1 MVEKEIMSQTPPAR
15 VGDPI
20 DAIDTPALVLE
31 LDAFESN
38 LERMAAFVRGS
49 SVRLRPHAKSHKC
62 PEIAKRQ
69 IALGAVGI
77 CAQKTSEAEAFV
89 DAGVG
94 DVLVSNEVVGR
105 AKLDRLAR
113 LAKRAKVSVCCDDA
127 ANARDISAAARAAGS
142 TLDVLIEVDVGQHR
156 CGVEP
161 GEPAAALAKEIASL
175 PGLRFAGLHAY
186 HGGAQHLRSVEERR
200 AAIEGAAALAR
211 ATKWLI
217 QSRGIPCPTVTGA
230 GTGTFPFER
239 WSGVYDE
246 IQPGSYV
253 FMDADYN
260 RNAWADPA
268 ESFPKFEQS
277 LFVLATVM
285 STPAPD
291 RAVVDAGLKASSI
304 DSGMPTLVGW
314 PGVEYAK
321 ASDEH
326 GVFAIA
332 AGTLGPSLGE
342 RVRLVPG
349 HCDPT
354 VNLYDW
360 IVCVRAGRVEAL
372 WPIAARGAVT

>member
-1 MVEKEIMSQTPPAR
+1 MSQRPPAR

-31 LDAFESN
+31 LDAFEAN
-38 LERMAAFVRGS
+38 LARMAAFVRGS
-49 SVRLRPHAKSHKC
+49 RVRLRPHAKSHKC

-69 IALGAVGI
+69 VALGAVGI

-89 DAGVG
+89 DAGIG

-326 GVFAIA
+326 GVLAIA

>member
-1 MVEKEIMSQTPPAR
+1 MSQTPPAR

-31 LDAFESN
+31 LDAFEAN
-38 LERMAAFVRGS
+38 LARMAAFVRGS
-49 SVRLRPHAKSHKC
+49 RVRLRPHAKSHKC

-127 ANARDISAAARAAGS
+127 ANARDISAAARAAGT

-239 WSGVYDE
+239 SSGVYDE

-291 RAVVDAGLKASSI
+291 RAVVDAGL
-304 DSGMPTLVGW
+304 
-314 PGVEYAK
+314 
-321 ASDEH
+321 
-326 GVFAIA
+326 
-332 AGTLGPSLGE
+332 
-342 RVRLVPG
+342 
-349 HCDPT
+349 
-354 VNLYDW
+354 
-360 IVCVRAGRVEAL
+360 
-372 WPIAARGAVT
+372 

>member
-1 MVEKEIMSQTPPAR
+1 MPQTPPAR

-31 LDAFESN
+31 LDAFEAN
-38 LERMAAFVRGS
+38 LARMADFVRGS
-49 SVRLRPHAKSHKC
+49 RVRLRPHAKSHKC

>member
-1 MVEKEIMSQTPPAR
+1 MPQTPPAR
-15 VGDPI
+15 VGDAV

-31 LDAFESN
+31 LDAFEAS
-38 LERMAAFVRGS
+38 LARMADFVRGS
-49 SVRLRPHAKSHKC
+49 RVRLRPHAKSHKC

-69 IALGAVGI
+69 VALGAVGI

-89 DAGVG
+89 DAGIG

-127 ANARDISAAARAAGS
+127 ANARDISAAARAAGT

-239 WSGVYDE
+239 SSGVYDE

>member
-1 MVEKEIMSQTPPAR
+1 MPQTPPAR

-31 LDAFESN
+31 LDAFEAN
-38 LERMAAFVRGS
+38 LARMADFVRGS
-49 SVRLRPHAKSHKC
+49 RVRLRPHAKSHKC

-127 ANARDISAAARAAGS
+127 ANAGDISAAARAAGS

-239 WSGVYDE
+239 SSGVYDE

-326 GVFAIA
+326 GVLAIA

>member
-1 MVEKEIMSQTPPAR
+1 MTQAPPAR
-15 VGDPI
+15 VGDAV

-31 LDAFESN
+31 LDAFEAN
-38 LERMAAFVRGS
+38 LARMAAFVRGS
-49 SVRLRPHAKSHKC
+49 RVRLRPHAKSHKC

-239 WSGVYDE
+239 SSGVYDE

-326 GVFAIA
+326 GVLAIA

>member
-1 MVEKEIMSQTPPAR
+1 MPQTPPAR
-15 VGDPI
+15 VGDAV

-31 LDAFESN
+31 LDAFEAS
-38 LERMAAFVRGS
+38 LARMADFVRGS
-49 SVRLRPHAKSHKC
+49 RVRLRPHAKSHKC

-69 IALGAVGI
+69 VALGAVGI

-89 DAGVG
+89 DAGIG

-127 ANARDISAAARAAGS
+127 ANARDISAAARAAGT

-239 WSGVYDE
+239 SSGVYDE

-326 GVFAIA
+326 GVLAIA

>member
-1 MVEKEIMSQTPPAR
+1 MSQTPPAR
-15 VGDPI
+15 VGDAV

-31 LDAFESN
+31 LDAFEAN
-38 LERMAAFVRGS
+38 LARMAAFVRGS
-49 SVRLRPHAKSHKC
+49 RVRLRPHAKSHKC

-326 GVFAIA
+326 GVLAIA